1 MSVMVGSVMAG
12 SDMVF
17 IVGVLVFVSGVTV
30 NGVLLVDKVVGG
42 VPSLDVE
49 SENEIVEVW

>member
-1 MSVMVGSVMAG
+1 MVGSVMAG

-30 NGVLLVDKVVGG
+30 NGALLVDKVVGG